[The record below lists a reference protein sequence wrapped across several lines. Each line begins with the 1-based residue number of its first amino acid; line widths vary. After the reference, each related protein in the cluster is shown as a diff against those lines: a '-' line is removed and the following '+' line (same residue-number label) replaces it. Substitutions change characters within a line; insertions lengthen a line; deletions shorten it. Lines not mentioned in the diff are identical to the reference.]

1 MSGTGAGVP
10 ETIGRYR
17 LLAKIAKGG
26 MAEVFA
32 ARSYGAHGFEKTVA
46 LKRILPKFGRDPQF
60 VRMMVDEAK
69 ISVLLNHPNIAQVF
83 ELGEQDGD
91 YFIVMEF
98 VPGQSL
104 AALIKRLKEDS
115 GRVPVLEACFIVVE
129 LLQGLHAAH
138 IQRDASGAPAH
149 IIHRDVS
156 PQNTLVSFDGHV
168 KVIDFGIARAR
179 DRLEATEIGTIKGK
193 LRYLAPEM
201 IDPGRFTKEGD
212 FDHRVDVFAAG
223 IVLWELIAGRPL
235 FPGDDEMKV
244 YDDITD
250 GVTPDLVK
258 EGRCDAALM
267 KIIHK
272 ALERRLERRYPTAEA
287 FADELRAYVYR
298 SDPAFTHKRVA
309 AILDKIFPEEKAEA
323 LALERGGLPG
333 QSGSMPRHTAP
344 ATMDKPSPDKPSP
357 DKPLPKTAPDNHTR
371 SDRQL
376 PARAVPLDDG
386 AATAIAD
393 ADALDPRGELGRQRE
408 VTVMTLVSREAVLA
422 EGKAPSDS
430 SGVFSG
436 VDDATLTVSA
446 DALANLKG
454 TVSARAPSAP
464 PSPPA
469 QAKVERPAPRV
480 PSTAARPTPRG
491 DETPLTSRQPTQAPP
506 PVDDAA
512 RRRLIVASAAVGIVI
527 ALLIV
532 ALVDRLD
539 RPTPPTTTTTTTAT
553 TTATPTTP
561 PPTTL
566 PTTTTTTT
574 TAPTVTVTLTSP
586 TPGARIEAAGQQG
599 PSPLVVAAPAGS
611 TLDVV
616 VSAPGMITTRG
627 RIDVRDADLTVDT
640 PLAADRVP
648 LILQVEP
655 ADAVVSIDGELIRPE
670 VGVLPGPVDL
680 VISAPG
686 YVSQPLSLSAKVGVP
701 LVVKA
706 TLKAA
711 REQPAPPPG
720 VGSKPKPPPPPPA
733 PVAAVGKGTLTIK
746 SSPLW
751 GKVTIDGK
759 TFDDTTPLTV
769 VLPAGKHDVV
779 VAHPPRNLVRRAKV
793 NVEADKTTIHSVTF
807 E

>member
-17 LLAKIAKGG
+17 LLAKIARGG

-83 ELGEQDGD
+83 ELGEQNGD

-104 AALIKRLKEDS
+104 ASLVKRLKEAGS
-115 GRVPVLEACFIVVE
+115 RLPVLEACFIVVE

-235 FPGDDEMKV
+235 FPGEDEMKV

-272 ALERRLERRYPTAEA
+272 ALERRLERRYASAEV

-309 AILDKIFPEEKAEA
+309 AILDKVFPDEKAEA

-333 QSGSMPRHTAP
+333 QSGSMPRHTA
-344 ATMDKPSPDKPSP
+344 ASASPDRPIP
-357 DKPLPKTAPDNHTR
+357 RTAPDGHTR

-376 PARAVPLDDG
+376 AARAVPIDEV

-393 ADALDPRGELGRQRE
+393 GDALDPHNELGRQRD
-408 VTVMTLVSREAVLA
+408 VTVTTLVSREAVLA
-422 EGKAPSDS
+422 GKASSDA

-446 DALANLKG
+446 DALQHLKG

-464 PSPPA
+464 PSPAPSA
-469 QAKVERPAPRV
+469 RTDRPGARV
-480 PSTAARPTPRG
+480 VSTSGRAVARF
-491 DETPLTSRQPTQAPP
+491 DETPLTARQPPAAP
-506 PVDDAA
+506 VAADDGA
-512 RRRLIVASAAVGIVI
+512 RRRLIAASAIVGVVI
-527 ALLIV
+527 ALGIV
-532 ALVDRLD
+532 ALLD
-539 RPTPPTTTTTTTAT
+539 RFDATATTATTAT
-553 TTATPTTP
+553 TTTPPPTATTP
-561 PPTTL
+561 PPTT
-566 PTTTTTTT
+566 
-574 TAPTVTVTLTSP
+574 TAPTVNVTLTSP

-599 PSPLVVAAPAGS
+599 SSPLVVAAPAGS
-611 TLDVV
+611 TLEVI
-616 VSAPGMITTRG
+616 VSAPGMITTRS
-627 RIDVRDADLTVDT
+627 RIEVRDADLTVDT

-655 ADAVVSIDGELIRPE
+655 ADAIVSIDGDLIRPE
-670 VGVLPGPVDL
+670 VGVLPGPVEL
-680 VISAPG
+680 VVSAPG
-686 YVSQPLSLSAKVGVP
+686 YASQPLSLTAKAGVP

-706 TLKAA
+706 TLKPV
-711 REQPAPPPG
+711 REQPAPQPG
-720 VGSKPKPPPPPPA
+720 VGSKPKLPTA
-733 PVAAVGKGTLTIK
+733 PVAAAGKGTLIIK

-793 NVEADKTTIHSVTF
+793 TVEADKTTIHSVTF

>member
-104 AALIKRLKEDS
+104 AALVKRLKEEG
-115 GRVPVLEACFIVVE
+115 GRIPVLEACFIVVE

-138 IQRDASGAPAH
+138 IQRDASGAAAH

-267 KIIHK
+267 KIVHK
-272 ALERRLERRYPTAEA
+272 ALERRLERRYTTAEE

-309 AILDKIFPEEKAEA
+309 AILDKVFPEEKAEA

-333 QSGSMPRHTAP
+333 QSGSMPRHTAGAAASTDKAP
-344 ATMDKPSPDKPSP
+344 AKSGPDP
-357 DKPLPKTAPDNHTR
+357 HTR

-376 PARAVPLDDG
+376 PGRAVIPLDDVG
-386 AATAIAD
+386 ATAIAD

-422 EGKAPSDS
+422 GGKAPSDS

-446 DALANLKG
+446 DAFAQMKG
-454 TVSARAPSAP
+454 TISARAPSSP

-469 QAKVERPAPRV
+469 AAAARAERPAPRV
-480 PSTAARPTPRG
+480 ASTSARPTPRG
-491 DETPLTSRQPTQAPP
+491 DETPMTTRQPVQAPA
-506 PVDDAA
+506 PVDDGA
-512 RRRLIVASAAVGIVI
+512 RRKLIVASAAVGIVI

-539 RPTPPTTTTTTTAT
+539 RPAATTATTPPTTTA
-553 TTATPTTP
+553 P
-561 PPTTL
+561 
-566 PTTTTTTT
+566 PTTTTSTTT
-574 TAPTVTVTLTSP
+574 PTPARTVSVTLTSP

-599 PSPLVVAAPAGS
+599 PSPLVVVAAAGS

-616 VSAPGMITTRG
+616 VSAPGMVTSRG
-627 RIDVRDADLTVDT
+627 RVEVRDADLTVDT

-648 LILQVEP
+648 LVLQVEP
-655 ADAVVSIDGELIRPE
+655 VDAVVTLDGEQLRPE
-670 VGVLPGPVDL
+670 IGVLPGPVDL
-680 VISAPG
+680 VVSAPG
-686 YVSQPLSLSAKVGVP
+686 HVSQPVSLTAVAGVP

-706 TLKAA
+706 TLKPA
-711 REQPAPPPG
+711 RNEVA
-720 VGSKPKPPPPPPA
+720 PPPPPA
-733 PVAAVGKGTLTIK
+733 VTSKPKPAPAPPAVVGKGTLTIK

-759 TFDDTTPLTV
+759 TWDDTTPLTV
-769 VLPAGKHDVV
+769 SLPAGKHDVV

-793 NVEADKTTIHSVTF
+793 TVEADKTTIHSVTF